1 MPNLPPSTAQTVNK
15 LVKRYLRLVPR
26 KVSKPFKAGV
36 RVVVWLRF
44 RGYVLTKASFTPY
57 KKGTPAFDA
66 FRYGVAFAESV
77 A

>member
-1 MPNLPPSTAQTVNK
+1 MPSYPQSSAKTVNK

-26 KVSKPFKAGV
+26 KVSKDFKAGV
-36 RVVVWLRF
+36 RAAVWFLY
-44 RGYVLTKASFTPY
+44 RGYACGKAY
-57 KKGTPAFDA
+57 KAGTPEFDA